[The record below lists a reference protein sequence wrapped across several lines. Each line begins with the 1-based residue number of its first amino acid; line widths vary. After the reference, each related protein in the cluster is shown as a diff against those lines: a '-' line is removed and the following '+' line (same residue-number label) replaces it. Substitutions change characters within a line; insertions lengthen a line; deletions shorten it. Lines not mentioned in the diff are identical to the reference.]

1 MNGWLLRA
9 VRIGQFCLRVIV
21 PLAVLLALGV
31 VLIFFLFPAADLWFV
46 WKVYRRF
53 VDTVANT
60 TGFNSYLVMAGAP
73 PCLVPFFPGRVPGAL
88 LPIQSAQAMAWDRD
102 SSRPRGRLQPHALRG
117 DEGCLVRVPEW
128 DGQ

>member
-73 PCLVPFFPGRVPGAL
+73 LGFVLFFPGGAPGVFSPLNPGQGRGWGGGLFLLPGA
-88 LPIQSAQAMAWDRD
+88 P
-102 SSRPRGRLQPHALRG
+102 QPPPPAA
-117 DEGCLVRVPEW
+117 
-128 DGQ
+128 